1 MEFKQA
7 IIDELLKSE
16 LYIYQNDS
24 IVSEAKTIIFDFI
37 SSAKNI
43 EIVSRKNKEK
53 NLLISMKKEIK
64 DYVSRKSFGEKE
76 EKFLEKNIPNIAVRL
91 ILNYAVCV
99 IQKLQNEKINVKFTN
114 ENKLLI
120 SRKILEKINNIAYNL
135 EKNKYNQ
142 VTSSIIR
149 KLKMNLYWALKVDI
163 SVLFQLLFL
172 R

>member
-1 MEFKQA
+1 M
-7 IIDELLKSE
+7 
-16 LYIYQNDS
+16 
-24 IVSEAKTIIFDFI
+24 
-37 SSAKNI
+37 
-43 EIVSRKNKEK
+43 
-53 NLLISMKKEIK
+53 
-64 DYVSRKSFGEKE
+64 
-76 EKFLEKNIPNIAVRL
+76 
-91 ILNYAVCV
+91 
-99 IQKLQNEKINVKFTN
+99 
-114 ENKLLI
+114 LI

>member
-1 MEFKQA
+1 M
-7 IIDELLKSE
+7 
-16 LYIYQNDS
+16 
-24 IVSEAKTIIFDFI
+24 
-37 SSAKNI
+37 
-43 EIVSRKNKEK
+43 
-53 NLLISMKKEIK
+53 
-64 DYVSRKSFGEKE
+64 
-76 EKFLEKNIPNIAVRL
+76 
-91 ILNYAVCV
+91 
-99 IQKLQNEKINVKFTN
+99 QNEKINVKFTN

>member
-1 MEFKQA
+1 
-7 IIDELLKSE
+7 
-16 LYIYQNDS
+16 
-24 IVSEAKTIIFDFI
+24 
-37 SSAKNI
+37 
-43 EIVSRKNKEK
+43 
-53 NLLISMKKEIK
+53 MKKEIK

-99 IQKLQNEKINVKFTN
+99 IQKLKNEKINVKFTN